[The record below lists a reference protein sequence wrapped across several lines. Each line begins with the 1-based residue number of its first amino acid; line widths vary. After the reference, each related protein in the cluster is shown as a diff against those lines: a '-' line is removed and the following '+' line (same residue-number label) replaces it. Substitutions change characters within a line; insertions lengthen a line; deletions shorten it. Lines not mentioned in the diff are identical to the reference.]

1 MADVNNNTNT
11 TTNNNKMRLNPT
23 TPMEYTI
30 FDPAVTVEFVEF
42 VGPEVGKKK
51 QQQHNTCIELENMIL
66 NLIKHYDLHK
76 HPLVLL
82 HHTTLFLHPPIQSSP
97 NSRRHHSY
105 ALVSPF
111 ARTSAYQSSFFYYWL
126 YLIALFVLHVC
137 FHLSIRINLLYFLII
152 FNYCT
157 QLLLHG
163 GYFWFVLL
171 NYCTCCSL
179 ACICLVH
186 CFVLYL
192 SL

>member
-1 MADVNNNTNT
+1 MHVQDSVCAIILLEVLRYVHWPCRASDIFVLQVNGLLAHAGTKHMAVIKNAT
-11 TTNNNKMRLNPT
+11 TTNNNNNKMRLNPT
-23 TPMEYTI
+23 TPMEYAI

-111 ARTSAYQSSFFYYWL
+111 ARTSAYQSSFFYY
-126 YLIALFVLHVC
+126 
-137 FHLSIRINLLYFLII
+137 
-152 FNYCT
+152 
-157 QLLLHG
+157 
-163 GYFWFVLL
+163 
-171 NYCTCCSL
+171 
-179 ACICLVH
+179 
-186 CFVLYL
+186 
-192 SL
+192 